1 MQIFSL
7 FKVPARRGAFLLAPL
22 ISAILLR
29 IAQSVVC
36 IFEADR
42 SFENETRW
50 TKIQTP
56 PKALSVL
63 MWFSYSR
70 FSDTLRDESRNFFEQ
85 VVCGHLLMVRKR
97 WEFVVT
103 ILALTLEVKT
113 DK

>member
-50 TKIQTP
+50 TKIETP
-56 PKALSVL
+56 PKS
-63 MWFSYSR
+63 
-70 FSDTLRDESRNFFEQ
+70 T
-85 VVCGHLLMVRKR
+85 VCFDG
-97 WEFVVT
+97 F
-103 ILALTLEVKT
+103 LTLGSQTLSETNHETFSNKLFVDIYLWYEK
-113 DK
+113 DGNLS